1 MTLRRPSKIS
11 LSFLLSSSFL
21 ICDTEAVREA
31 YEDGL
36 KLLTELADWA
46 ASRVSSRAVR
56 KAISQLYAC
65 GCFSSVGGAGG
76 IAVELGS

>member
-21 ICDTEAVREA
+21 ICDTEAVRDA

-56 KAISQLYAC
+56 KAISQLY
-65 GCFSSVGGAGG
+65 GQVYESVFSRQSAELAG
-76 IAVELGS
+76 L